1 MKFDWCSMAFEASFW
16 VAVISAVAA
25 WVAALFAYLS
35 ARTSKRS
42 LQLAELQENKR
53 QPKFVPYLSEAY
65 YIPAP
70 LDKDTIYAFSL
81 SISNPSD
88 IDNAIA
94 FLELLVTYTIPE
106 GTNMTLRVAHDP
118 TLSINFSDSEPVHFS
133 VPERI
138 DAHQTIAGW
147 AFFKI
152 DKTLTTDF
160 DINSYKLIIIDSH
173 DVESHLEPIVV
184 REFVDEKEMAKISS

>member
-1 MKFDWCSMAFEASFW
+1 MAFEASFW
-16 VAVISAVAA
+16 VAVLSAVAA
-25 WVAALFAYLS
+25 WVAALFACSS

-42 LQLAELQENKR
+42 LQLAELQERKR
-53 QPKFVPYLSEAY
+53 RPKLVPYLSEAY
-65 YIPAP
+65 YMPAS

-94 FLELLVTYTIPE
+94 FLELQVTYSIQV
-106 GTNMTLRVAHDP
+106 GTKMTSKVSHDP
-118 TLSINFSDSEPVHFS
+118 TLSINFSDSKPTHFS

-152 DKTLTTDF
+152 DKTLITGF

-173 DVESHLEPIVV
+173 DVESHLEPILV
-184 REFVDEKEMAKISS
+184 REFVDEGEMAQSSC

>member
-1 MKFDWCSMAFEASFW
+1 MAFKTSFW
-16 VAVISAVAA
+16 VAVLAAVAS

-42 LQLAELQENKR
+42 LRLAELQEKKR
-53 QPKFVPYLSEAY
+53 QPKLVPYLSEAY

-70 LDKDTIYAFSL
+70 RDKDTLYAFSL
-81 SISNPSD
+81 TISNPSN

-94 FLELLVTYTIPE
+94 FLELLVTYTIPAD
-106 GTNMTLRVAHDP
+106 TKMTLRVAHDP
-118 TLSINFSDSEPVHFS
+118 TLSINFSDSKPIHFS

-152 DKTLTTDF
+152 DKTLITDF

-173 DVESHLEPIVV
+173 DVENHLESILV
-184 REFVDEKEMAKISS
+184 RAFVDEKEMAKSSS